1 MIRPYTTTTIVVVGC
16 CLLAP
21 LFVSCTTFALSTNK
35 HINLRGSEYGSR
47 RIFQIQLSLDLLSI
61 SGLTGSVIAWYILSN
76 FFLRRVGFDP
86 CAFPRSKNI
95 LNLGRSNQCPSGSGY
110 TESSTPSVSVDL
122 RHAWQNL
129 SIVIIIAN
137 SRCVSALSNF
147 IRKVM
152 VYNGPSSLSCE
163 KGAPPRQLSFLFLLF
178 FLRRDA
184 FDPLLRFP
192 PTSISTSGGLSMD
205 PDESGYD
212 DSSTPSVSV
221 NLLVSLLGRFLVT
234 SSSLPI
240 VGVYQHFPS
249 LSEKF
254 CLQEVMVYQHHHYLM

>member
-1 MIRPYTTTTIVVVGC
+1 MIRPYTTTTIVVVGY

-122 RHAWQNL
+122 
-129 SIVIIIAN
+129 
-137 SRCVSALSNF
+137 
-147 IRKVM
+147 
-152 VYNGPSSLSCE
+152 P
-163 KGAPPRQLSFLFLLF
+163 
-178 FLRRDA
+178 
-184 FDPLLRFP
+184 
-192 PTSISTSGGLSMD
+192 
-205 PDESGYD
+205 
-212 DSSTPSVSV
+212 
-221 NLLVSLLGRFLVT
+221 VSLLGRILAS

-254 CLQEVMVYQHHHYLM
+254 CLQEVMIYQHHHYLM